1 MITMKLEGAK
11 MFSMEL
17 RNIGLSMQDKK
28 KLIKDVILPS
38 AKIVRKSMR
47 EAAPKLEGASS
58 FNVYRTPKWNKN
70 MRAPKGMGVI
80 YAKIKPGQ
88 LKKSVGIIHTPAT
101 RKYPGLNIAPRY
113 KKGVWKNPEK
123 GGWYMHFVQF
133 GTPTTIAKPFVL
145 QSFVAVESMIKRLL
159 ENDTLKML
167 KRIVRK
173 HGHNHFEII

>member
-28 KLIKDVILPS
+28 KLISQVILPS

-70 MRAPKGMGVI
+70 MKAPKGMGVI
-80 YAKIKPGQ
+80 YAKI
-88 LKKSVGIIHTPAT
+88 
-101 RKYPGLNIAPRY
+101 NIAPRY
-113 KKGVWKNPEK
+113 KKGVWVNPEK
-123 GGWYMHFVQF
+123 GGWYMHMVQF

-167 KRIVRK
+167 KRMVTK